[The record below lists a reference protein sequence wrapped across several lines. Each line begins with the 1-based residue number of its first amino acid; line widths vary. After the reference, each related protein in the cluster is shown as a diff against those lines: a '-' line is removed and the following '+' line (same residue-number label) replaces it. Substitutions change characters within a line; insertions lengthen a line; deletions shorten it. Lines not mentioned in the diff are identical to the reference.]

1 MYIKLFE
8 VKDIF
13 LASLGTKFEAQR
25 KKNMLMIE
33 RSQMRYFKALNT
45 LLFIWLVGT
54 KNIQYESL
62 FKEKSGLNES

>member
-1 MYIKLFE
+1 MYIKLIE

-25 KKNMLMIE
+25 KKAMLMIE
-33 RSQMRYFKALNT
+33 SSQIRYLKALTT

-54 KNIQYESL
+54 KNIQYESIYTG
-62 FKEKSGLNES
+62 ESGLNET